1 MVVWADLPLQ
11 GGQSRHQQ
19 LAAFQKP
26 GQASLQRKGFWASW
40 NTARPQITVS
50 WGRGVRSGG
59 CLNVRCGVRGAFLQR
74 VGGGLGDRP
83 DNVALSPVEAWASP
97 GMGCSWLPGKADST
111 RWVSC
116 WCFSVCSLKW
126 STGEGSCKL

>member
-26 GQASLQRKGFWASW
+26 SQASLQRKGFWASW
-40 NTARPQITVS
+40 NTARPQITAS

-59 CLNVRCGVRGAFLQR
+59 GVFECQVWSQRSLSSESRRG
-74 VGGGLGDRP
+74 P
-83 DNVALSPVEAWASP
+83 
-97 GMGCSWLPGKADST
+97 
-111 RWVSC
+111 RWPPR
-116 WCFSVCSLKW
+116 
-126 STGEGSCKL
+126 